1 MSGYLE
7 DNCGKKSSHAFYP
20 SQNASL
26 VCLGMT
32 GFQIALARCAWGT
45 LGWVMSD
52 PAEAFLRR
60 DLGGFDFWP
69 PSSPESLLSYI
80 HRAKRNLEIFWSVSF
95 DRREPKPRDITT
107 ATLQDWH

>member
-32 GFQIALARCAWGT
+32 GFQIALAWCAQWT

-52 PAEAFLRR
+52 PAGASLRR
-60 DLGGFDFWP
+60 DL
-69 PSSPESLLSYI
+69 
-80 HRAKRNLEIFWSVSF
+80 
-95 DRREPKPRDITT
+95 
-107 ATLQDWH
+107 